1 MEEPNK
7 VSCPVIHPTTRLTIR
22 VHIYVPWESTIHV
35 HKMQCDNS
43 AIPYAT
49 SKWKKEA
56 LDLLNAKFEPRSVSD
71 FTFDG
76 LVKYDSF
83 F

>member
-1 MEEPNK
+1 
-7 VSCPVIHPTTRLTIR
+7 
-22 VHIYVPWESTIHV
+22 
-35 HKMQCDNS
+35 MQCNS
-43 AIPYAT
+43 AIPYAA

-56 LDLLNAKFEPRSVSD
+56 LDLLNAKFEPRALSD